1 ERRWSAEGKEGGAVR
16 RVVARSTQ
24 HEGRNAGIGS
34 AIKPPAHQP
43 AGSSPEASLLS
54 EVPPANH
61 GNCIAGRLSSANIAS
76 QAAAGLNM
84 RLWLLL
90 LILAVWAAMSANG
103 ASLSSLPAKK
113 AIKKPPS
120 VGCFKDKAKPRDLPK
135 LARLGSVTPAACAA
149 QCFKLRFS
157 YAGVQNGNEC
167 RCGNSYG
174 RHGRAQSSECNKPC
188 NGSRVQTC
196 GGFWR
201 NLILKTGFKAA
212 TKRSPQQCAID
223 KRKIMAAAKRI
234 YKARYQTKLLLMKLR
249 LYRQRLREKKQLYQK
264 FLQKMRL
271 RYKARL
277 QRRVQRFKKRIVK
290 AKTRFGKKLRKI
302 NKRFQRKVMRK
313 LKKKPLTKRRLRLV
327 KRAFFEKDSYPEG
340 RLK

>member
-1 ERRWSAEGKEGGAVR
+1 
-16 RVVARSTQ
+16 
-24 HEGRNAGIGS
+24 
-34 AIKPPAHQP
+34 
-43 AGSSPEASLLS
+43 
-54 EVPPANH
+54 
-61 GNCIAGRLSSANIAS
+61 
-76 QAAAGLNM
+76 M

-201 NLILKTGFKAA
+201 NLILKTGFKALQSGRLSSAPSISAKSWLLPSGSTRPA
-212 TKRSPQQCAID
+212 TDQ
-223 KRKIMAAAKRI
+223 AAADEAASLPPEA
-234 YKARYQTKLLLMKLR
+234 AR
-249 LYRQRLREKKQLYQK
+249 EEAVVQK

-327 KRAFFEKDSYPEG
+327 KRAFFRKGFISRRAAQIAKKPIRIPKRRSPVTIHGNMICKCRNIKRIIRRVVRKRVTKG
-340 RLK
+340 RRQDTTRDQAHHPTPSH